1 MVGEECMLSPSF
13 ISTMSIIVLKARRIL
28 IILKNILDPFMIK
41 TLQKMSIDETY
52 LNIEKAIYI
61 SLQQT
66 FSVVKS

>member
-28 IILKNILDPFMIK
+28 IILKNILDQFMIK
-41 TLQKMSIDETY
+41 TLQKMGIDETY

-61 SLQQT
+61 SPQQT

>member
-28 IILKNILDPFMIK
+28 IILKHILDPFMIK

>member
-1 MVGEECMLSPSF
+1 MAGEECMLSPSF

-28 IILKNILDPFMIK
+28 IILKNILDQFMIK
-41 TLQKMSIDETY
+41 TLQKMGIDETY

>member
-1 MVGEECMLSPSF
+1 MLSPSF

-28 IILKNILDPFMIK
+28 IILKNILDQFMIK
-41 TLQKMSIDETY
+41 TLQKMGIDETY